1 MSSLVRRRREGRQ
14 IASRRPFG
22 DLPIRIKGRSVTLTV
37 ERSVWLGRQLTFP
50 MRAERGKRKKFF
62 AFADDKESLVPEAC
76 VDAVAGVTARRTGV
90 HYPFCRASLGNR
102 LAACERGGR
111 QNQELSSS
119 NVFAHQVVSLN

>member
-1 MSSLVRRRREGRQ
+1 MSSLVRRRRERRQ

-90 HYPFCRASLGNR
+90 TTRSVEAVLATVSRPASAV
-102 LAACERGGR
+102 AAKIRNSR
-111 QNQELSSS
+111 RRM
-119 NVFAHQVVSLN
+119 SLLIRSPP